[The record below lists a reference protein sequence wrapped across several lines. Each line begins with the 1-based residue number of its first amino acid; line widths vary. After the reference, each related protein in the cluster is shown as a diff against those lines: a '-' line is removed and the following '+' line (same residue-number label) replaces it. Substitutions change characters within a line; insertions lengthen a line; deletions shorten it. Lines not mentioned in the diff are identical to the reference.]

1 MQQEFLKLLIYLR
14 QFIIK
19 LIYFLISLF
28 FQYQITMMFNVNE
41 ILIYIVMLKFKLD
54 VEFKHILFL
63 DQNSDLMDFIIN
75 F

>member
-1 MQQEFLKLLIYLR
+1 MQQEFLKLLIYLH

-28 FQYQITMMFNVNE
+28 FQKNAMMFNVNE

-63 DQNSDLMDFIIN
+63 DQNSDLIDFIIN